1 MNEAYIV
8 SACRTPIGKF
18 GGVLKDLTASD
29 LGAVVVHEACR
40 RATLPLEIIDEVLIG
55 NVIQA
60 GQGQNP
66 ARQATLKAGLP
77 NTVPATTTNM
87 VCGSGLQTV
96 TLAAQAIRLGEAECL
111 IAGGMES
118 MSQAPYAL
126 PRHTTNERPGDVTLT
141 DLVLYEGV
149 TDAFSGRLMGEICE
163 RLGERYEVTREE
175 QDAFAACSQQKCEA
189 AQSEGRFGDE
199 IVPVPIT
206 LDGETQMVTRDEHP
220 RAGTTVETLS
230 QLKPAFEAGGSITAG
245 NASGLNDGAAAIAMA
260 SSSVVERLGLKPLAK
275 VVSWASSATEPELF
289 GVAPAEAVRRALAK
303 GGLTLADIDLIEA
316 NEAFAVQML
325 ALSQEVGWDMEKVNV
340 NGGAI
345 ALGHPVGAS
354 GTRIVA
360 TLLYEMQRRQSR
372 YGLATLC
379 CGGGLGIA
387 MILEASEN

>member
-18 GGVLKDLTASD
+18 GGVLKELTASD
-29 LGAVVVHEACR
+29 LGAVVVGEAYR
-40 RATLPLEIIDEVLIG
+40 RAALPPEIVDEVLMG

-87 VCGSGLQTV
+87 VCGSGLKTV
-96 TLAAQAIRLGEAECL
+96 TLAAQAIHLGEAECL

-118 MSQAPYAL
+118 MSQAPYVL
-126 PRHTTNERPGDVTLT
+126 PRHSENKRPGDVTLT
-141 DLVLYEGV
+141 DLALYEGV
-149 TDAFSGRLMGEICE
+149 TDAFNGRLMGEICE
-163 RLGERYEVTREE
+163 RLGERYEVTREQ
-175 QDAFAACSQQKCEA
+175 QDAFAAYSAQKCEA
-189 AQSEGRFGDE
+189 AQREGKFGDE

-206 LDGETQMVTRDEHP
+206 LDGKTQMVTRDEHP
-220 RAGTTVETLS
+220 RAGTTVEILG

-245 NASGLNDGAAAIAMA
+245 NASGLNDGAAAVAVA
-260 SSSVVERLGLKPLAK
+260 SARAVERLALKPMAK

-289 GVAPAEAVRRALAK
+289 GIAPAEAVRRALAK

-316 NEAFAVQML
+316 NEAFAVQVL
-325 ALSQEVGWDMEKVNV
+325 ALSQEVGWEMDKVNV

-354 GTRIVA
+354 GARIIA
-360 TLLYEMQRRQSR
+360 TLAYEMQRRQSR

>member
-18 GGVLKDLTASD
+18 GGVLKELTASD
-29 LGAVVVHEACR
+29 LGAVVVGEAYR
-40 RATLPLEIIDEVLIG
+40 RAALPPEIVDEVLMG

-118 MSQAPYAL
+118 MSQAPYVL

-175 QDAFAACSQQKCEA
+175 QDAFAARSQQKCEA
-189 AQSEGRFGDE
+189 AQREGKFGDE

-206 LDGETQMVTRDEHP
+206 LDGKTQMVTRDEHP
-220 RAGTTVETLS
+220 RAGTTVEILG

-245 NASGLNDGAAAIAMA
+245 NASGLNDGAAAVAVA
-260 SSSVVERLGLKPLAK
+260 SARAVERLALKPMAK

-289 GVAPAEAVRRALAK
+289 GIAPAEAVRRALAK

-316 NEAFAVQML
+316 NEAFAVQVL
-325 ALSQEVGWDMEKVNV
+325 ALSQEVGWEMDKVNV

-354 GTRIVA
+354 GARIIA
-360 TLLYEMQRRQSR
+360 TLAYEMQRRQSR